1 MALQKDSSLLITGAL
16 GFVGSHLLEYL
27 LGRGYTNITVTDR
40 QKREV
45 PDGVTLHVLDLT
57 DAVATMECFEKCQPE
72 FVINLASVASVGDS
86 FEKAE
91 SMLQI
96 NTALMLS
103 VLEAMRR
110 VTPNARLLQ
119 ISSAAVYGHV
129 SEEVAAHQDESTPL
143 NPINPYAVSKL
154 TQEFLSGAY
163 QRSYGLD
170 VVYVRPFNH
179 IGERQT
185 TAFAIP
191 SFAHQII
198 EIERG
203 NASEIEVG
211 NLGAIRDFSDVKD
224 IVRAYEL
231 LLDKGATGEVYNIGS
246 GEGHSI
252 KEMLSLL
259 IDESIAEIR
268 VTEHADR
275 MRPLDIPVSIADNE
289 KIMALGWYPEHKIQ
303 DTVKRIVDWHRNQ

>member
-27 LGRGYTNITVTDR
+27 LDRGYTNIAVTDR
-40 QKREV
+40 QDREV

-57 DAVATMECFEKCQPE
+57 DSTATKECFEKCSPE
-72 FVINLASVASVGDS
+72 YIINLASVATVGDS

-91 SMLQI
+91 MMLHS
-96 NTALMLS
+96 NTTLMLS
-103 VLEAMRR
+103 VLEAMKQ
-110 VTPNARLLQ
+110 VSPKARLLQ
-119 ISSAAVYGHV
+119 ISSAAVYGQV
-129 SEEVAAHQDESTPL
+129 SKDLAAHQNELIPL

-154 TQEFLSGAY
+154 TQELLTGAY

-170 VVYVRPFNH
+170 AVYVRPFNH
-179 IGERQT
+179 IGEKQT
-185 TAFAIP
+185 TAFAVP

-203 NASEIEVG
+203 NATHIEVG
-211 NLGAIRDFSDVKD
+211 NLDAIRDFSDVKD

-231 LLDKGATGEVYNIGS
+231 LLDRGETGEVYNVGS

-259 IDESIAEIR
+259 IAESTAKITVVER
-268 VTEHADR
+268 EDR

-289 KIMALGWYPEHKIQ
+289 KITALGWHPEYKIQ